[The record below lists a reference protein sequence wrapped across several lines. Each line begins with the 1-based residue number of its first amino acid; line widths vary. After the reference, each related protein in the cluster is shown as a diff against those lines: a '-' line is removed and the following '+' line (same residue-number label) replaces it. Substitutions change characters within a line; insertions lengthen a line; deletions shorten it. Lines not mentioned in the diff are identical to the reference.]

1 MDRGRKRA
9 QARTGRQRNPG
20 YRPRAGSAAHP
31 LPAKIEFICNSAC
44 QIPGICWAA
53 ITFALVEDFVPPPD
67 YAITAAAIEVGDAC
81 TISLITKDVVEDST
95 AAVHELNLFS
105 VEVWVGNGSF
115 LLVLGS
121 DLSLTGA
128 EGSPYIEVALN
139 IASTLDLSF
148 PSSVGVLVA
157 VAVTIGNILPI
168 TCTYCGTMVVRIQVW
183 LSGHKAE
190 PIVL

>member
-1 MDRGRKRA
+1 M
-9 QARTGRQRNPG
+9 
-20 YRPRAGSAAHP
+20 
-31 LPAKIEFICNSAC
+31 
-44 QIPGICWAA
+44 
-53 ITFALVEDFVPPPD
+53 
-67 YAITAAAIEVGDAC
+67 
-81 TISLITKDVVEDST
+81 ITKDVVEDST